1 MIKLIASD
9 LDGTLLQ
16 NDAQELTPRAVELI
30 RSLTQKGIRFVAASG
45 RQYDN
50 ERRLFAGI
58 EDQISYIAENGS
70 LCIHQGKVI
79 SRGIIPDELAYRII
93 HEIKKEPGYEIVV
106 SREDTCLIE
115 GNNPEFVDL
124 IVNVMHNT
132 TQIVDDITK
141 VKGPFLKVAI
151 ANTISHDLG
160 SYLRHLQ
167 DMFAPA
173 VKVVTSGNIWI
184 DFIVPGYNKGTAL
197 EELMILFGVKPM
209 KGSRWKK
216 RWPLGIILM
225 MWKC

>member
-115 GNNPEFVDL
+115 GNNL
-124 IVNVMHNT
+124 N
-132 TQIVDDITK
+132 
-141 VKGPFLKVAI
+141 LW
-151 ANTISHDLG
+151 ISL
-160 SYLRHLQ
+160 
-167 DMFAPA
+167 
-173 VKVVTSGNIWI
+173 
-184 DFIVPGYNKGTAL
+184 
-197 EELMILFGVKPM
+197 
-209 KGSRWKK
+209 
-216 RWPLGIILM
+216 
-225 MWKC
+225 

>member
-1 MIKLIASD
+1 M
-9 LDGTLLQ
+9 
-16 NDAQELTPRAVELI
+16 ELI

-197 EELMILFGVKPM
+197 EELM
-209 KGSRWKK
+209 R
-216 RWPLGIILM
+216 
-225 MWKC
+225 